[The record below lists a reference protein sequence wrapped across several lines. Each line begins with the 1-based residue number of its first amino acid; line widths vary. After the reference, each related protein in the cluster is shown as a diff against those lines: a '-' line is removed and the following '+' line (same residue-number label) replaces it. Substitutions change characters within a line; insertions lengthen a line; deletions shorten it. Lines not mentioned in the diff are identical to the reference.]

1 MTKKTKERVTQAQMV
16 IVIVHKTPEC
26 VLQDICDVLDLPS
39 SSAGNHLRRLYAAGK
54 LRRWHNGVQYVYR
67 VTAGVDIPDVKLPE
81 PAIRATPEK
90 TQKVKDAIV
99 QARQLEERGSTAGRL
114 RLTLPFWEWPVTP
127 AKCGTS
133 PASVAAVSAMLRG
146 ADHG

>member
-16 IVIVHKTPEC
+16 IAIVHRTPGC

-39 SSAGNHLRRLYAAGK
+39 SSAGNHLRRLHAAGK
-54 LRRWHNGVQYVYR
+54 LRRRHNGAQYVYR
-67 VTAGVDIPDVKLPE
+67 VTAGVDIPDVKVPE

-99 QARQLEERGSTAGRL
+99 QARQLEEKGLYRRAATAYTAILGMVSTSSEMWNIARQRSRCL
-114 RLTLPFWEWPVTP
+114 RN
-127 AKCGTS
+127 
-133 PASVAAVSAMLRG
+133 AARC
-146 ADHG
+146 

>member
-16 IVIVHKTPEC
+16 IVIVHRTPGC

-54 LRRWHNGVQYVYR
+54 LRRWHNGVQYVYH

-99 QARQLEERGSTAGRL
+99 QARQLEERGLYRRAATAYTAILGMASNSSEMWNIARQRNRCL
-114 RLTLPFWEWPVTP
+114 RN
-127 AKCGTS
+127 
-133 PASVAAVSAMLRG
+133 AARC
-146 ADHG
+146 

>member
-16 IVIVHKTPEC
+16 IVIVYRTPGC

-81 PAIRATPEK
+81 PAI
-90 TQKVKDAIV
+90 V
-99 QARQLEERGSTAGRL
+99 QARQLEERGLYRRAATAYTAILGM
-114 RLTLPFWEWPVTP
+114 
-127 AKCGTS
+127 
-133 PASVAAVSAMLRG
+133 ASNSSEMWNIARQRNRCIRNAARC
-146 ADHG
+146 